1 MAAAGSHHSNETP
14 VAQSVSADLRVGV
27 NGVLFSTRLH
37 FVTPGCVFQDFSSL
51 LLTHEAS
58 LFKQDSVAKE

>member
-1 MAAAGSHHSNETP
+1 MVAAGRHHSNATP
-14 VAQSVSADLRVGV
+14 VAQSVSADFGDGV

-37 FVTPGCVFQDFSSL
+37 LVTSGYVFQDLSSL

>member
-1 MAAAGSHHSNETP
+1 MEATILMPLQWLSP
-14 VAQSVSADLRVGV
+14 VSADLRVGV

-37 FVTPGCVFQDFSSL
+37 LVTPGYVFQDLSSL
-51 LLTHEAS
+51 LLTHAAS